1 MSDIILEEEV
11 TELKEVVVREDKQ
24 HFDQKI
30 DRLVINLEGSITSS
44 GNTILEVL
52 QKSPGVIV
60 NRQNSSISMNGK
72 SGVRVMINNKMM
84 QLPLEAVIQ
93 MLDGMNATN
102 VQKIELI
109 TAPSSEYD
117 AEGNGGIIHI
127 VTKTTADHGTS
138 GSFGL
143 MVGAR
148 WAENLGAN
156 FNVHHRNKRF
166 AYFLDYSIVRNHN
179 LHIAK
184 TLQALPRQ

>member
-1 MSDIILEEEV
+1 MQHENVTVADIILEEEV
-11 TELKEVVVREDKQ
+11 TELNEVVVREDKQ
-24 HFDQKI
+24 RFDQKI

-60 NRQNSSISMNGK
+60 NRQNNSISMNGR

-109 TAPSSEYD
+109 TAPSI
-117 AEGNGGIIHI
+117 G
-127 VTKTTADHGTS
+127 V
-138 GSFGL
+138 
-143 MVGAR
+143 
-148 WAENLGAN
+148 
-156 FNVHHRNKRF
+156 
-166 AYFLDYSIVRNHN
+166 
-179 LHIAK
+179 
-184 TLQALPRQ
+184 